1 MKNEKKENEEME
13 DRILKNRIIRDILK
27 NVVTARE
34 WNRKR
39 TLEKKEQTN
48 DRLIKGKT
56 AADFGRLF
64 EKEEEDY
71 QKLKI
76 VSNFWNNN
84 YIEYKNNNERNRI
97 LPLNKHL
104 SKIEPYLRDVI
115 INLQNSCTW
124 KKQFIFFQFS

>member
-48 DRLIKGKT
+48 DSLIKVIKPEILG
-56 AADFGRLF
+56 DF
-64 EKEEEDY
+64 
-71 QKLKI
+71 LK
-76 VSNFWNNN
+76 
-84 YIEYKNNNERNRI
+84 K
-97 LPLNKHL
+97 KK
-104 SKIEPYLRDVI
+104 KIN
-115 INLQNSCTW
+115 INW
-124 KKQFIFFQFS
+124 K

>member
-48 DRLIKGKT
+48 DRLINVKT
-56 AADFGRLF
+56 AGNIGILF
-64 EKEEEDY
+64 EKEEED
-71 QKLKI
+71 
-76 VSNFWNNN
+76 
-84 YIEYKNNNERNRI
+84 
-97 LPLNKHL
+97 
-104 SKIEPYLRDVI
+104 
-115 INLQNSCTW
+115 
-124 KKQFIFFQFS
+124 

>member
-1 MKNEKKENEEME
+1 MKKKENEEME

-56 AADFGRLF
+56 AADIGRLF

-71 QKLKI
+71 HKLKI

-84 YIEYKNNNERNRI
+84 YIEYKSNNERNRI

-124 KKQFIFFQFS
+124 KKQFIFLQFS